1 MERLANGWVI
11 RTYKYSLKQSRISE
25 QMMFVG
31 IQANEG
37 HPITEETIVEFFCKE
52 GYSVDDDF
60 IYQKENEVSKKFEY
74 FNADEANYTIFK
86 EVDDLDFF
94 TDNVILFLNSHPNGT
109 ITVKD
114 DEDEDEFLYIG
125 NIKQFL
131 KIWRNDLDG
140 EWRIP

>member
-1 MERLANGWVI
+1 M
-11 RTYKYSLKQSRISE
+11 
-25 QMMFVG
+25 
-31 IQANEG
+31 
-37 HPITEETIVEFFCKE
+37 
-52 GYSVDDDF
+52 
-60 IYQKENEVSKKFEY
+60 SKKFEY
-74 FNADEANYTIFK
+74 FSAEEANYTIFK

-140 EWRIP
+140 E

>member
-1 MERLANGWVI
+1 
-11 RTYKYSLKQSRISE
+11 
-25 QMMFVG
+25 MMFVG
-31 IQANEG
+31 IQANEE
-37 HPITEETIVEFFCKE
+37 HPITEEKIINFFCKE
-52 GYSVDDDF
+52 GYSVDEDF
-60 IYQKENEVSKKFEY
+60 IYQEKTEVSKKFEY
-74 FNADEANYTIFK
+74 FSAEEANYTIFK

-140 EWRIP
+140 E